1 MLSDFRLQV
10 FYTVAT
16 RLSFTKAAEEL
27 FITQPAITKH
37 IHALEQQYQTKLFE
51 RRGNS
56 IRLTESGKL
65 LLRYTNQLQIVYND
79 LEQEMSA
86 LNGADKGTLFIG
98 ASTTI
103 AQYVL
108 PPLLASF
115 HRQYPQAKVTLTTGN
130 TEAIEQALLRQ
141 DLNLGIIEGHSKNKQ
156 IKYTAYQKDEIVL
169 AARKN
174 HPLITKKQVT
184 ITDLQTYPLLM
195 REQGSGTLEV
205 IHLALKKAGLK
216 SADIAIEMQ
225 LDSTEAIKTYLQHS
239 DCLSFISL
247 QALQQELAQQTLV
260 VLPVKDLQI
269 ERPFNLIH
277 LHGEPNR
284 LTNLFLKFA
293 LHYNHK

>member
-1 MLSDFRLQV
+1 MLFDFRLQV
-10 FYTVAT
+10 FHTVAA

-37 IHALEQQYQTKLFE
+37 IHVLEQQYQTKLFE

-56 IRLTESGKL
+56 IRLTESGKVL
-65 LLRYTNQLQIVYND
+65 QRFTNQLQGVYNE
-79 LEQEMSA
+79 LEQEMNA
-86 LNGADKGTLFIG
+86 LNDNDKGTLFIG

-115 HRQYPQAKVTLTTGN
+115 HRQYPQARVMLTTGN

-141 DLNLGIIEGHSKNKQ
+141 DLNLGIIEGHTKNKQ

-169 AARKN
+169 TARKD
-174 HPLITKKQVT
+174 HPLATKKQIT
-184 ITDLQTYPLLM
+184 IADLQTYPLLM
-195 REQGSGTLEV
+195 REQGSGTLE
-205 IHLALKKAGLK
+205 IINLALKKAGLK
-216 SADIAIEMQ
+216 INDINIEMQ

-247 QALQQELAQQTLV
+247 QALQQELAQKTLF
-260 VLPVKDLQI
+260 VLPIKDLKI
-269 ERPFNLIH
+269 ERPYNLIH

-293 LHYNHK
+293 LHYNLK